1 MKRKMKRRE
10 KIMLI
15 EITRDWADK
24 IGSYAMTAFNE
35 LSEYYFKKKYPQTLL
50 VDMGKLVTK
59 SFDKDIAVGNRFIG
73 NFDSEENFEIFAKK
87 LTNAYMF
94 EIYDNIC
101 RIISEDNKLN
111 PHINIATNYSINH
124 TAESKN
130 NAMAEDSPIDASAEY
145 TITTPKIKSN
155 AQVNNTAKDIHEKP
169 DYYMAVYNFIMENQA
184 TTYKIIRNKF
194 MSMVYEYNCLY

>member
-1 MKRKMKRRE
+1 
-10 KIMLI
+10 MLI
-15 EITRDWADK
+15 EITQEWADK
-24 IGSYAMTAFNE
+24 IGTYASTAFESLSTNQFGKSFPNE
-35 LSEYYFKKKYPQTLL
+35 L
-50 VDMGKLVTK
+50 VINIGALVTK

-73 NFDSEENFEIFAKK
+73 NFDSEANFEIFAQK

-94 EIYDNIC
+94 EIYDNMV
-101 RIISEDNKLN
+101 RIINEENNTIN
-111 PHINIATNYSINH
+111 PHMNIKTNYAINH

-130 NAMAEDSPIDASAEY
+130 NAMAEDSPIDANAEY

>member
-1 MKRKMKRRE
+1 MKKMMKRRKMK
-10 KIMLI
+10 MLI
-15 EITRDWADK
+15 EITQEWADRIGTYATTAFGSLSRDNFGK
-24 IGSYAMTAFNE
+24 SYPIEMLNNIGS
-35 LSEYYFKKKYPQTLL
+35 
-50 VDMGKLVTK
+50 LVTK
-59 SFDKDIAVGNRFIG
+59 SFNKDIAVGNRFIG
-73 NFDSEENFEIFAKK
+73 EFESEENFMIFIEK

-111 PHINIATNYSINH
+111 PHMNIATNYAINH

-155 AQVNNTAKDIHEKP
+155 AQANNTAKDIHEKP

>member
-1 MKRKMKRRE
+1 MK
-10 KIMLI
+10 MLI
-15 EITRDWADK
+15 EITQEWADR
-24 IGSYAMTAFNE
+24 IGTYASTAFRDLSLFQFGSTYPTE
-35 LSEYYFKKKYPQTLL
+35 LINNVGQ
-50 VDMGKLVTK
+50 LVTK
-59 SFDKDIAVGNRFIG
+59 SFNKDIAVGNRFVG
-73 NFDSEENFEIFAKK
+73 DFESEENFMTFIEK
-87 LTNAYMF
+87 LTGAYMY
-94 EIYDNIC
+94 EIYDNIY

-111 PHINIATNYSINH
+111 PHMNIATNYAINH